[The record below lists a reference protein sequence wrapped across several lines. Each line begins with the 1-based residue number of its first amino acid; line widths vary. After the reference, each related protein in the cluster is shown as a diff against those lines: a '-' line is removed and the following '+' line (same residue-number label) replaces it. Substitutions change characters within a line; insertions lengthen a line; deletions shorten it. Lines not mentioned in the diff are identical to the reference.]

1 MDAPYGRKTVGQY
14 IHRAEFELF
23 DIEKDPQEGHNL
35 ALSTEYAD
43 ILEEYK
49 AKLKAYQKKM
59 QDPWIMKWDYE

>member
-1 MDAPYGRKTVGQY
+1 M
-14 IHRAEFELF
+14 LF
-23 DIEKDPQEGHNL
+23 DIEKDPEEGHNL

-43 ILEEYK
+43 ILAEYK